1 MQTYRWGATEM
12 VEVDQ
17 ARAERAAENDP
28 QRIARI
34 LALRQAIREGSY
46 QVPAIEVAD
55 RMLESLR
62 WP

>member
-1 MQTYRWGATEM
+1 M